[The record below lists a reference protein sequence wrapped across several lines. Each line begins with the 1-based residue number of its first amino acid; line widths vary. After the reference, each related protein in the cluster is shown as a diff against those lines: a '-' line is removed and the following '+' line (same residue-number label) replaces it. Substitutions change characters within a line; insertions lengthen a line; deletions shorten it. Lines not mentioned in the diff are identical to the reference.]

1 MSSSTSIAAA
11 VLRAT
16 DAGWVDRRLR
26 PTGLLAARAVDAL
39 VAADGTLT
47 RVSTGTG
54 VAPTLEIYN
63 QVPFDQI
70 KPYGQGLYLLMAA
83 SWR

>member
-1 MSSSTSIAAA
+1 M
-11 VLRAT
+11 
-16 DAGWVDRRLR
+16 
-26 PTGLLAARAVDAL
+26 
-39 VAADGTLT
+39 AADGTLT